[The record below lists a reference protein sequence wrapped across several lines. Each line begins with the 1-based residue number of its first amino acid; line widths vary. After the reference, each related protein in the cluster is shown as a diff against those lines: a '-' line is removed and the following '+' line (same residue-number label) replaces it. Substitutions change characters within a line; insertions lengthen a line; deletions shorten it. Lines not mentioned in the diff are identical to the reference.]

1 MKQVVLSILTLTI
14 VISAHCQAPVISSI
28 DPVTT
33 YPSDK
38 VVITGSGFSTT
49 PAQLQVWFNHVKG
62 TITASSEYA
71 IEATVPASARSGVLE
86 VINLNTRLSAKSA
99 FKFSP
104 FFGGTTFNP
113 ALLEPPLS
121 FSGATN
127 ELFDMCSCDLNAD
140 GKPDIAATKFGL
152 QTDIMLLENTSTPGS
167 LSFTNLAPFNVGAPT
182 EKITC
187 GDLNGDGKP
196 ELVISRDGATKNVVF
211 VLPNTSAGSIS
222 FGVPVSLLLDVGT
235 LARFVSIRDLNGDG
249 KPEII
254 VTNSN
259 GAVNNQ
265 LYVFQNQSVGG
276 VLNINPTP
284 IKVTVTGANTT
295 YGLDVQDVDNDGRA
309 DLIVNQFQTNTI
321 FILKNQSTSTI
332 SFAAP
337 VTVTAP
343 GNLNSLTTAD
353 VNEDGKLDLIA
364 TSTLTN
370 QVLVLLN
377 TSSSGSISFAAP
389 LTLNASNGP
398 WGVDVAD
405 IDGDQDI
412 DIIVAN
418 RNQAQVNVFLNDGN
432 NASVGFTRVDF
443 ASSNATRN
451 IIVGD
456 LDGDA
461 KPDIAYSSFN
471 SGTSTYKI
479 EILRNK
485 NCYSPTI
492 LNEAPLAICAGQTI
506 TLSTIPGIGVTYDW
520 KESGTSLGAPSSPT
534 FDITAAG
541 NYSVTATSESG
552 NCMVTSPVL
561 NVTSGG
567 GGAPADPT
575 ITSNSPVCT
584 TQTLTLG
591 TTATGVT
598 YDWSGP
604 NGFTSTSQNP
614 TIPNVSI
621 LNAGIYSLT
630 VTTPGG
636 CRSNEVT
643 KRVDVADLQNFTI
656 TSPTTTICAGSS
668 VILSI
673 NIVAGHQYQWIK
685 DGGDIAGQMGTTLS
699 VTQEGTYKARVQN
712 IALGC
717 SVETNEIAITVLAAP
732 VAAFNVNPT
741 TCTGTD
747 VTFTNQSTLDSRATP
762 VYAWAF
768 GDATT
773 DVTASPTH
781 MYTTAQ
787 NYNPSLTVSYSGV
800 SGCSSSTSK
809 PVNVAA
815 AIIPAITASVPSS
828 CPGEDVILSITGTF
842 STINWSTSETVS
854 SITVNQPG
862 TYTVTTTDGNGCT
875 GNSTV
880 TINSNPIPAV
890 VIMSDPEENAGTVF
904 IVTGQSV
911 QLNATG
917 ADSYTWSP
925 TDGLSASDISDP
937 VATPQVPTT
946 YVVNGTLTGGCTGQA
961 SIMIQVSDELSSLNV
976 PNVFSPNGDGFND
989 LWVIPGIEA
998 FSECTLSIF
1007 DKSGSRIFEQKG
1019 YQNNWDGTINGK
1031 SVPDGTYFFIINCT
1045 DKQPLSGSLLVAR

>member
-1 MKQVVLSILTLTI
+1 MKYLVLSILAMTIGTSTLG
-14 VISAHCQAPVISSI
+14 QAPVISSI
-28 DPVTT
+28 DPVST
-33 YPSDK
+33 YPSNK

-49 PAQLQVWFNHVKG
+49 PTQLQVWFNHVKG

-71 IEATVPASARSGVLE
+71 IEATIPASARTGVLE
-86 VINLNTRLSAKSA
+86 VINLNTRLSAKSK

-104 FFGGTTFNP
+104 FFGGTVFNP
-113 ALLEPPLS
+113 ALLEAPLT

-127 ELFDMCSCDLNAD
+127 ELFDLCSCDLNAD

-211 VLPNTSAGSIS
+211 VLPNTSAGTIS
-222 FGVPVSLLLDVGT
+222 FGAPVSLLMDVGN

-254 VTNSN
+254 ATNSN
-259 GAVNNQ
+259 SAANNQ
-265 LYVFQNQSVGG
+265 LYVFQNQSAGG
-276 VLNINPTP
+276 VLNINPTA
-284 IKVTVTGANTT
+284 IKVTVTGASTT
-295 YGLDVQDVDNDGRA
+295 YGLDVQDVDNDGMA

-321 FILKNQSTSTI
+321 FILKNQSTSVI

-343 GNLNSLTTAD
+343 GNLNAITTAD
-353 VNEDGKLDLIA
+353 VNKDGKLDLIA

-377 TSSSGSISFAAP
+377 TGSSGSISFAAP
-389 LTLNASNGP
+389 LILNTSNGP

-471 SGTSTYKI
+471 SGTSTFKV
-479 EILRNK
+479 EFLRNK

-492 LNEAPLAICAGQTI
+492 LNEGPLAICVGQTV

-520 KESGTSLGAPSSPT
+520 KESAATLGAPSSPT

-552 NCMVTSPVL
+552 NCIVTSSVL
-561 NVTSGG
+561 SVTSGG

-584 TQTLTLG
+584 TQTLFLG

-636 CRSNEVT
+636 CRSNEVSE
-643 KRVDVADLQNFTI
+643 RVDVADLQNFTI
-656 TSPTTTICAGSS
+656 SSPTTTICAGNS
-668 VILSI
+668 VILSV

-699 VTQEGTYKARVQN
+699 VTQEGTYKVRVQN

-717 SVETNEIAITVLAAP
+717 SVETNEITITVLTAP
-732 VAAFNVNPT
+732 VAVFTVNPT
-741 TCTGTD
+741 ACSGTD
-747 VTFTNQSTLDSRATP
+747 VTFTNLSTLDSRATP

-768 GDATT
+768 GDATS
-773 DVTASPTH
+773 DATANPTH
-781 MYTTAQ
+781 IYTTPQ

-828 CPGEDVILSITGTF
+828 CPGEDVMLSITGTF
-842 STINWSTSETVS
+842 SSISWSTSETTS

-875 GNSTV
+875 GNSTL
-880 TINSNPIPAV
+880 TINSNSVPTLAITAEKT
-890 VIMSDPEENAGTVF
+890 S
-904 IVTGQSV
+904 IVRGQSV
-911 QLNATG
+911 QLEVTG
-917 ADSYTWSP
+917 ADIYSWQPIET
-925 TDGLSASDISDP
+925 LSNSNISNP
-937 VATPQVPTT
+937 KATPDQTTT
-946 YVVNGTLTGGCTGQA
+946 YVVEGTTTDGCSAQA
-961 SIMIQVSDELSSLNV
+961 SITIEVNDELSSLIV

-998 FSECTLSIF
+998 FSDCTLSIF

-1019 YQNNWDGTINGK
+1019 YQSNWDGTINGK
-1031 SVPDGTYFFIINCT
+1031 NVPDGTYFFIINCT

>member
-1 MKQVVLSILTLTI
+1 MKQVVILSILTLTI
-14 VISAHCQAPVISSI
+14 VISAHSQAPVISSI
-28 DPVTT
+28 APVTT
-33 YPSDK
+33 FPSEK
-38 VVITGSGFSTT
+38 VVITGSGFSATS
-49 PAQLQVWFNHVKG
+49 AQLQVWFNHVRG

-71 IEATVPASARSGVLE
+71 IEVTVPASARTGVLE
-86 VINLNTRLSAKSA
+86 VINLNTRLSAKSTY
-99 FKFSP
+99 KFSP
-104 FFGGTTFNP
+104 FFGGTTFDP
-113 ALLEPPLS
+113 ALMDAPLT

-127 ELFDMCSCDLNAD
+127 ELFDLCSCDLNAD

-167 LSFTNLAPFNVGAPT
+167 LSFTNLTPYNVGAPT

-196 ELVISRDGATKNVVF
+196 ELVFSRDGATKNVVF
-211 VLPNTSAGSIS
+211 VLPNTSAGAVS
-222 FGVPVSLLLDVGT
+222 FDTPVSLLLDVGT

-284 IKVTVTGANTT
+284 IKVTVTGASTT
-295 YGLDVQDVDNDGRA
+295 YGLDVQDVDNDGKA

-321 FILKNQSTSTI
+321 FVLRNQSTSTI

-337 VTVTAP
+337 VAVTAP
-343 GNLNSLTTAD
+343 GNLNAITSAD

-389 LTLNASNGP
+389 LILNASNGP

-405 IDGDQDI
+405 IDGDQDT

-418 RNQAQVNVFLNDGN
+418 RNQAEVNVFLNDGN
-432 NASVGFTRVDF
+432 NANVSFTRSDLV
-443 ASSNATRN
+443 SSNATRN
-451 IIVGD
+451 VIVGD

-471 SGTSTYKI
+471 SGTSTYKV

-485 NCYSPTI
+485 NCYSPAI

-520 KESGTSLGAPSSPT
+520 KESGTTLGAPSSPT
-534 FDITAAG
+534 FDISAAG
-541 NYSVTATSESG
+541 DYSVTATSESG
-552 NCMVTSPVL
+552 NCVVTSPVL

-567 GGAPADPT
+567 GGAPVDPA

-584 TQTLTLG
+584 TQTLSLG
-591 TTATGVT
+591 TTTTGVT

-604 NGFTSTSQNP
+604 SGFTSTVQNP

-636 CRSNEVT
+636 CRSNEVLT
-643 KRVDVADLQNFTI
+643 RVDVADLQNFTI
-656 TSPTTTICAGSS
+656 TSPTTTICSGTS

-673 NIVAGHQYQWIK
+673 NAVTGHQYQWIK
-685 DGGDIAGQMGTTLS
+685 DGADIGGQIGTTLN
-699 VTQEGTYKARVQN
+699 VTQEGTYKVRVQN

-717 SVETNEIAITVLAAP
+717 SVETNEIAITVLTAP
-732 VAAFNVNPT
+732 VVDFIVNPT
-741 TCTGTD
+741 ACSGTD
-747 VTFTNQSTLDSRATP
+747 VTFTDQSTLDSRATP

-768 GDATT
+768 GDGTT
-773 DVTASPTH
+773 DATASPTH
-781 MYTTAQ
+781 TYTTAQ

-800 SGCSSSTSK
+800 SGCSSNTSK
-809 PVNVAA
+809 PVNVVATVL
-815 AIIPAITASVPSS
+815 PAITSSILSS
-828 CPGEDVILSITGTF
+828 CPGEEVILSITGTF
-842 STINWSTSETVS
+842 SSINWSTLETSS

-875 GNSTV
+875 GNGTIS
-880 TINSNPIPAV
+880 INSSPVPTLIIAAEKT
-890 VIMSDPEENAGTVF
+890 S

-911 QLNATG
+911 QLEITG
-917 ADSYTWSP
+917 ADTYSWQPIET
-925 TDGLSASDISDP
+925 LSDP
-937 VATPQVPTT
+937 NISNPIATPSQTTT
-946 YVVNGTLTGGCTGQA
+946 YLVDGMITGGCSAQA
-961 SIMIQVSDELSSLNV
+961 SITIEVNDELSSLNV

-989 LWVIPGIEA
+989 LWVIPGIDA

-1007 DKSGSRIFEQKG
+1007 DKSGSRIFEQRG
-1019 YQNNWDGTINGK
+1019 YQNNWDGTINSK
-1031 SVPDGTYFFIINCT
+1031 NVPDGTYFFIINCA